1 MRLEQERGA
10 QHHDKNVEA
19 VTEHDDI
26 YDDDNARNHH
36 GHGGIELLPIVTR
49 GCLCELA
56 KTIGFDPQQIEKSYS
71 FSNQMIQTF
80 RRESETSCRYLLLM
94 FNIKLIS
101 FSDIRRSSADAGSNS
116 KFVRNLHLAKLKFPF
131 PHMVS
136 VLLQQNS
143 GTKSNHLISQGTA
156 DIILGNYLLH
166 NVFGNFSYFKK
177 L

>member
-1 MRLEQERGA
+1 MQQFIILPPTNRCNLSTEEKYTNFFNHLVCESMRLEQERGA

-80 RRESETSCRYLLLM
+80 RR
-94 FNIKLIS
+94 K
-101 FSDIRRSSADAGSNS
+101 SD
-116 KFVRNLHLAKLKFPF
+116 
-131 PHMVS
+131 
-136 VLLQQNS
+136 
-143 GTKSNHLISQGTA
+143 T
-156 DIILGNYLLH
+156 
-166 NVFGNFSYFKK
+166 
-177 L
+177 

>member
-80 RRESETSCRYLLLM
+80 RR
-94 FNIKLIS
+94 
-101 FSDIRRSSADAGSNS
+101 
-116 KFVRNLHLAKLKFPF
+116 
-131 PHMVS
+131 
-136 VLLQQNS
+136 
-143 GTKSNHLISQGTA
+143 KSN
-156 DIILGNYLLH
+156 
-166 NVFGNFSYFKK
+166 NVHAYYACIYIPPYVLTQIDYIFRY
-177 L
+177 